1 MKNLKKLITLML
13 IAVISISVTSCD
25 DDDNEMKT
33 NTIADFVVA
42 NKANYSTLLDA
53 LVKADL
59 VETLNSTEKFT
70 VFAPNNAAFDEFLND
85 LGFES
90 LDDVPVS
97 ILKQILLNHVISGEV
112 MSSNLSNGYVE
123 TLSTATPN
131 NQNINMYVDIRSGVK
146 LNGTAM
152 VTGANNVVDN
162 GVVHLVDKVIG
173 LPTVVTFAVA
183 DPNFSILVAALTRN
197 DQPDF
202 VGTLSTSSATSPAP
216 FTVFAPTNDA
226 FVSLLTE
233 LSAPSLATIDTATL
247 TATLNYHVIG
257 NANVVAANLTDN
269 MTVTTLGGNITANV
283 TGGAKLTDG
292 NGRMSDIIAVDVQA
306 SNGVIHVINKVI
318 LPPLS

>member
-197 DQPDF
+197 DQPNF

-233 LSAPSLATIDTATL
+233 LSAPSLAAIDTATL